1 MIIESETNSLDFIPD
16 VFKDDSI
23 VRYTK
28 PLLTSIESINGNVT
42 IVIGEGESERKLDY
56 ITQITDF
63 TPSNGS
69 DARTLTFK
77 ANNFLNIPIVTLYVM
92 VKPTVSKDKSHATF
106 AFNIDM
112 SSNLNFKDGKSW
124 SPDTIRLMLSTGMP
138 LEIDGAVLP
147 YYIENGGL
155 GDGTIIIHVFNDDDK
170 RGLIS
175 WSNKVGDTLQN
186 MMISL
191 LDTINKSDDVNVVAS
206 YQYNLGSQFPVSML
220 SVLGNTIIRME
231 SIGGGAADMS
241 IQRARLGG
249 FRYLDTILNVTSK
262 VLAGVDPQGNESFIR
277 DLEFMRK
284 VVGDESNAVAL
295 ASSILRIT
303 SLFTLFDRMARYQER
318 NEDGEFVMSNDER
331 AEVSDDVKRLAHKPN
346 FSIAL
351 ESAIDSK
358 VESLLATL
366 AEGATSPGLIE
377 YVSSILTGDLQQ
389 LAKYIDLKQ
398 LRRT

>member
-1 MIIESETNSLDFIPD
+1 
-16 VFKDDSI
+16 
-23 VRYTK
+23 
-28 PLLTSIESINGNVT
+28 
-42 IVIGEGESERKLDY
+42 
-56 ITQITDF
+56 
-63 TPSNGS
+63 
-69 DARTLTFK
+69 
-77 ANNFLNIPIVTLYVM
+77 
-92 VKPTVSKDKSHATF
+92 
-106 AFNIDM
+106 
-112 SSNLNFKDGKSW
+112 
-124 SPDTIRLMLSTGMP
+124 MLSTGMS

-155 GDGTIIIHVFNDDDK
+155 NDGTIIIHVFNDDDK

-231 SIGGGAADMS
+231 SIGGGAAGMT

-284 VVGDESNAVAL
+284 IVGDESNAVAL